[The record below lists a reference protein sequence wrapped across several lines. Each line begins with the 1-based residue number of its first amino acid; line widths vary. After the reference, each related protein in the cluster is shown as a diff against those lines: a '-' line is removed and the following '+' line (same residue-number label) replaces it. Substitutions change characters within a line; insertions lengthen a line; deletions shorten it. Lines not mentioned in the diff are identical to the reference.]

1 MWKMDEKEIANKN
14 TLPSEETEEPV
25 SDPVEENNS
34 ETETNQEVETK
45 IDMVDINPDE
55 LDEVERKREP
65 DVDLEQFRLKP
76 AKIEAVETVRINSNY
91 AKAEDRK
98 QHKLKIIGEVVHTLK
113 REGQEDIN
121 FRPTELLDLEEDDEG
136 NLVGLPVSEEG
147 KKPSKW
153 QSFKKTLNL
162 NKPRDAIGKE
172 LPMRIN
178 HNNKSG
184 KDYLGFMYL

>member
-1 MWKMDEKEIANKN
+1 MCKMDEKEIANKN

-25 SDPVEENNS
+25 SDSVEESNS
-34 ETETNQEVETK
+34 EIEKKPEVESK
-45 IDMVDINPDE
+45 IDMVDIDPND

-65 DVDLEQFRLKP
+65 DVDLEQFRLKT

-91 AKAEDRK
+91 AKAEDGK
-98 QHKLKIIGEVVHTLK
+98 QHKLKVIGEVVHVLEK
-113 REGQEDIN
+113 EGQEDIN
-121 FRPTELLDLEEDDEG
+121 FRPTELLDLEEDGEG
-136 NLVGLPVSEEG
+136 NLIGLPVSEEG

-153 QSFKKTLNL
+153 QSFKKALQL
-162 NKPRDAIGKE
+162 EKPRDAIGKE

-178 HNNKSG
+178 HNNKTG